1 MAKLSDWYFMQLV
14 TEADLDTAF
23 TDMQAADQNYVIDN
37 GQVGVYFGLDVA
49 EAGVPNL
56 TVQVS
61 AGAAYDQTGQRIAVP
76 STQIVNVAVDSNAVS
91 TTVAGVGN
99 SKIIS
104 VYAKFKRVLGN
115 PKTDGNNAS
124 IQYDRDEGYEFI
136 VRQSTEAVGPTPP
149 ALQVDE
155 ILLADITRVFGGTT
169 VVNAAISTARRQW
182 SIDATAGAFSVK
194 TGRVDSA
201 IQAVLDVANNHVVD
215 GVGAHAATA
224 ISNTPAGT
232 IAATTVQAAINE
244 LATDAVAAVAATT
257 VVSDAL
263 AAHIADAT
271 DAHAASAVTNTA
283 AGNIAA
289 TTVQAA
295 INELDSE
302 KGGLATTNSWSGANT
317 FGTGVTTFA
326 NGMLVVPTTGPKYIR
341 LRSIAPADATDATLH
356 TLFFRFESTFTSGA
370 GKTVTVIPGADFTN
384 EAQGYLDVAVTFVA
398 SGAPLVTTFQRW
410 TVVGTKTGGTFTAQG
425 TSGSTGI
432 LNNFAG
438 SLGHVATSVTWSGD
452 GSGGMRL
459 NFDAS
464 QNGRVTVSGLLQV
477 SRFD

>member
-1 MAKLSDWYFMQLV
+1 MDRRDFYFQQLV
-14 TEADLDTAF
+14 TEADLDEVFELAE
-23 TDMQAADQNYVIDN
+23 AADHNYVIDN

-149 ALQVDE
+149 ALQADE

-169 VVNAAISTARRQW
+169 VVDAAISTTRRQW
-182 SIDATAGAFSVK
+182 AISATSGSYSVK
-194 TGRVDSA
+194 TGRVDTA
-201 IQAVLDVANNHVVD
+201 IQSVLDVAGNHIVD
-215 GVGAHAATA
+215 AVGAHAASA

-244 LATDAVAAVAATT
+244 LATDAVTLSDNVDDLGTDISDH
-257 VVSDAL
+257 VSDAVG
-263 AAHIADAT
+263 
-271 DAHAASAVTNTA
+271 AHAATAVSNTP

-295 INELDSE
+295 INELDGE
-302 KGGLATTNSWSGANT
+302 KGGLSTTNAWSGANT
-317 FGTGVTTFA
+317 FDTGVSTFA
-326 NGMLVVPTTGPKYIR
+326 NGLLVVPTSGPKYIK
-341 LRSIAPADATDATLH
+341 LRSVAPADGTDATLH
-356 TLFFRFESTFTSGA
+356 TLFFRHDTTYTNGA
-370 GKTVTVIPGADFTN
+370 GQFATVIPGADIPDNTTI
-384 EAQGYLDVAVTFVA
+384 LIDVTA
-398 SGAPLVTTFQRW
+398 SWVTTATPTSSTYQKW
-410 TVVGTKTGGTFTAQG
+410 VVAFSKIAGTTAMQDGGLTADVIKNLQG
-425 TSGSTGI
+425 PS
-432 LNNFAG
+432 
-438 SLGHVATSVTWSGD
+438 GHVASLVVWSGTA
-452 GSGGMRL
+452 GGLIRVG
-459 NFDAS
+459 FTAAG
-464 QNGRVTVSGLLQV
+464 NGRLTVSGNVQI
-477 SRFD
+477 SRYD